1 MTGHDS
7 TVFEIVHDSALHLQY
22 LGLHNFL
29 NLFFYNQVL
38 GEYTIVLL
46 VEGERRV
53 TQYV

>member
-1 MTGHDS
+1 MTLPF
-7 TVFEIVHDSALHLQY
+7 TCNIWVFTLPQFVFLQS
-22 LGLHNFL
+22 G
-29 NLFFYNQVL
+29 V